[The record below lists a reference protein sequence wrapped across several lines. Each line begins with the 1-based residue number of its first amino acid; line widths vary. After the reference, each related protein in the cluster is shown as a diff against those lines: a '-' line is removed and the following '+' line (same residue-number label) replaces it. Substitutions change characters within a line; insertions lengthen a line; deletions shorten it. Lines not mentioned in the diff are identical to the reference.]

1 MAPTM
6 PVIVTLSVLFVL
18 LGVAVFLRVE
28 YRLWREATERER
40 FMLALKEAST
50 PQRMNAEDG
59 LRLKRLRSP
68 WWAVWRWLIALWR
81 QPSFTRDRARSR

>member
-1 MAPTM
+1 MSL
-6 PVIVTLSVLFVL
+6 IVMLSL
-18 LGVAVFLRVE
+18 LAALLVVGLLLRVE

-50 PQRMNAEDG
+50 PQRMEPADV

-68 WWAVWRWLIALWR
+68 GWAVWRWLFDRWR
-81 QPSFTRDRARSR
+81 QPSLPRRHSHGR